1 MNKGKKLLDI
11 KPGETFQRGN
21 FEFIVFEHRKNGTAC
36 LLKDFCKYMRFDEET
51 GNYAHSQIR
60 KYLNTEFYKL
70 LAAEVGAKNII
81 KHRVNLTSDEGRKD
95 YGCVTD
101 KVSLLT
107 CSLYR
112 RYVCILNAYD
122 EYNPNCHWWLASP
135 VAVCFWNDY
144 VRVVNGFGAFDDYG
158 CNNEFGVRPFCILN
172 SSISVS

>member
-1 MNKGKKLLDI
+1 MKLSEI
-11 KPGETFQRGN
+11 KAGETFKTGN
-21 FEFIVFEHRKNGTAC
+21 LEAICLEHREDGTTLC
-36 LLKDFCKYMRFDEET
+36 LLKDFCKYMRFDEKT

-60 KYLNTEFYKL
+60 KYLNTEFYKM

-101 KVSLLT
+101 
-107 CSLYR
+107 
-112 RYVCILNAYD
+112 YVCILDAYD

-144 VRVVNGFGAFDDYG
+144 VRVVNGFGTFDDYG